1 MTHIAEKPAIVKLT
15 LGKLLALSAYIYVLD
30 SLVIGLISLTKWYLF
45 SEDFI
50 KPLLQRQVNL
60 LGSVLHCIFCFSM
73 EIAILS
79 PAILRDLPH

>member
-15 LGKLLALSAYIYVLD
+15 LGKLLALCLYLCARIFSHRTD
-30 SLVIGLISLTKWYLF
+30 SLTKWYLF

-60 LGSVLHCIFCFSM
+60 LGSALHCIFCFSM